1 MTWKT
6 HLNQTFSHYYLFG
19 SRPLTHV
26 VFWLVYYISFALIW
40 ASNHGLFA
48 SFYLEFIL
56 LPVRIAA
63 TYSVL
68 YWLMPQY
75 LLTGKVV
82 KFLLYMMLLLA
93 VCGLVQRLIIFAF
106 YEELLIKTGNGLF
119 DLKAIM
125 KSSLLINTTVMLAMT
140 IKWYG
145 LYRNLLAQLPK
156 NNNKIEIKADRRT
169 HLIDLNNIRH
179 IEGLGNYVNIHLN
192 DGQSLTT
199 YSSIKKILA
208 QLPDYFLRCH
218 RSHVVNSNYIDSFN
232 NEGIHMGKDVIP
244 RGKEIDDATLKR
256 NHHSGSSA

>member
-1 MTWKT
+1 MDNWPHEKT

-26 VFWLVYYISFALIW
+26 MFWLAYYLSFALIW

-56 LPVRIAA
+56 LPVRMAA

-75 LLTGKVV
+75 LLPGKVV
-82 KFLLYMMLLLA
+82 KFLLYLAALLI
-93 VCGLVQRLIIFAF
+93 VCGLLQRLIIFAF
-106 YEELLIKTGNGLF
+106 YEELLLKTGTGLF
-119 DLKAIM
+119 ELKAVL

-145 LYRNLLAQLPK
+145 LYQKLLSQLPQASS
-156 NNNKIEIKADRRT
+156 KIEIKADRRT
-169 HLIDLNNIRH
+169 HLIDPNDIIH
-179 IEGLGNYVNIHLN
+179 IEGLGNYINIHLN

-199 YSSIKKILA
+199 YSSIKKITQ
-208 QLPDYFLRCH
+208 QLPNYFLRCH
-218 RSHVVNSNYIDSFN
+218 RSHVINIDCIDSFH
-232 NEGIHMGKDVIP
+232 NESIHIGTHVIP
-244 RGKEIDDATLKR
+244 RGKEIEDDALRHTT
-256 NHHSGSSA
+256 G